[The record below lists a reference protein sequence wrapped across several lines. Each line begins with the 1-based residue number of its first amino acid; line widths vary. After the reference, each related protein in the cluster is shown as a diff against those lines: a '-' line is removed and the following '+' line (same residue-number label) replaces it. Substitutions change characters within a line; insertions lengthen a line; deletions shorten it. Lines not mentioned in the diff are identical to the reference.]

1 MTLAAD
7 TNQSLSLSWS
17 WHNDSME
24 RVAMEAGMEAE
35 WKGGVSKQEYGSMG
49 KQQGEKFPKGRKPP
63 LRDVRQ
69 NENVY

>member
-1 MTLAAD
+1 
-7 TNQSLSLSWS
+7 
-17 WHNDSME
+17 
-24 RVAMEAGMEAE
+24 MEAGMEAE